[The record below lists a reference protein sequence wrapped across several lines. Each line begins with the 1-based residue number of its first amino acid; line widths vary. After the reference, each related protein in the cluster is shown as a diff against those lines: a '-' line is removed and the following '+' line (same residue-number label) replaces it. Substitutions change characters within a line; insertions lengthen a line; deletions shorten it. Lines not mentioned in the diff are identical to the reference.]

1 METFVILRRQGW
13 SSTAEFD
20 EFAGRSAA
28 ELERL
33 EGDVKWIRT
42 YVLSEDD
49 GTMGTVCI
57 FEANEDALR
66 RYAAVPE
73 LRVSEI
79 LRVAA
84 TFIESADPAPVP
96 AS

>member
-13 SSTAEFD
+13 
-20 EFAGRSAA
+20 
-28 ELERL
+28 
-33 EGDVKWIRT
+33 KWVRT

-57 FEANEDALR
+57 FQANEDALR
-66 RYAAVPE
+66 QNAAVPD

-79 LRVAA
+79 LRVGG
-84 TFIESADPAPVP
+84 TFVENLIQRRFRRPDHQ
-96 AS
+96 

>member
-13 SSTAEFD
+13 NSTAEFE

-33 EGDVKWIRT
+33 AGDVKWIRT
-42 YVLSEDD
+42 YVLKEDD

-57 FEANEDALR
+57 FQANEDALR
-66 RYAAVPE
+66 QYAAVPE

-79 LRVAA
+79 LHVAG
-84 TFIESADPAPVP
+84 TFVENPDPAPVP